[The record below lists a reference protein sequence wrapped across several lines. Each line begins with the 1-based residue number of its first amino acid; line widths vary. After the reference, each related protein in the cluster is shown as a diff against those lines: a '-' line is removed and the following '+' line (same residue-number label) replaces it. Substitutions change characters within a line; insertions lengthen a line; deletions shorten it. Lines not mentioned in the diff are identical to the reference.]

1 MDSGTL
7 TYNTKIAGEK
17 EGNLTSR
24 KSFLLENTKVIRSF
38 KELSERVREDFLYYL
53 DLQGFG
59 DASGMLVIPSMRHFF
74 YDAEDLKGVKI
85 VVNLKQ
91 LNHIREMKEFLRT
104 ISELLPLK
112 SNFVGCFVDN
122 RTQNGFSDSYSSLSG
137 QYSEKDEAYE
147 NGIESRIPF
156 INRMYSFIDSR
167 TNRYLTRRSVT
178 NILEE
183 CGLQVAGMTELNGLT
198 YFYTQKIK
206 TAA

>member
-91 LNHIREMKEFLRT
+91 LNHIR
-104 ISELLPLK
+104 
-112 SNFVGCFVDN
+112 
-122 RTQNGFSDSYSSLSG
+122 
-137 QYSEKDEAYE
+137 
-147 NGIESRIPF
+147 
-156 INRMYSFIDSR
+156 
-167 TNRYLTRRSVT
+167 
-178 NILEE
+178 
-183 CGLQVAGMTELNGLT
+183 
-198 YFYTQKIK
+198 
-206 TAA
+206 